1 MRKIFIAAIFFIMI
15 STNICSAIEKSEFS
29 LGGITPDMTY
39 NDVIARYGEPTEKL
53 GGFAQ
58 LVHSVIRYGDSVE
71 IGFIGRNDPEI
82 KYVVV
87 TKNNGWTT
95 PSNIHVGM
103 PIDDVI
109 EIYGTDYSNRGRQ
122 QSDIPQWMID
132 SGKPYYE
139 YHWTGN
145 QYTWKYFI
153 NSELSYALSVVEDD
167 GKVTAIKLSRLLPEH

>member
-1 MRKIFIAAIFFIMI
+1 MRKIFLAAFCLIIF
-15 STNICSAIEKSEFS
+15 STNICSAIEKNEFS

-39 NDVIARYGEPTEKL
+39 NDVIAKYGTPTNKL
-53 GGFAQ
+53 DGYAQ
-58 LVHSVIRYGDSVE
+58 LVHSVIMYGDSVE

-109 EIYGTDYSNRGRQ
+109 EIYGTDYSTRGRQ

-132 SGKPYYE
+132 SGKPFFE

-153 NSELSYALSVVEDD
+153 NAELSYALSVVENG
-167 GKVTAIKLSRLLPEH
+167 GKVTAVQIRRLIPEN